1 VRRLLRLALCIV
13 LITGLAVPLSLRN
26 AFAQNRYALLDSAAV
41 QQIPNRQGGILG
53 IKTATPLRVDL
64 LDGRNIVVSRV
75 DRVDHREPSPIR
87 INDVLYAVDGLFF
100 STADGMPRYVQ
111 SLAPGSTATVEYVPR
126 E

>member
-41 QQIPNRQGGILG
+41 QQLPNRQGGILG
-53 IKTATPLRVDL
+53 MKTATPLRVDL
-64 LDGRNIVVSRV
+64 LDGRNIVVYRV

-87 INDVLYAVDGLFF
+87 INDVLYA
-100 STADGMPRYVQ
+100 
-111 SLAPGSTATVEYVPR
+111 TVEYVPR